1 MIMLYFYRM
10 HLQEL
15 FKRFFLWFHFLFVSL
30 ERQVNSGQIWLY
42 FTNDKFSLMVYI
54 IVYLKL

>member
-1 MIMLYFYRM
+1 MIMLYSYRM

-15 FKRFFLWFHFLFVSL
+15 FKRFFLWFHILFVSL
-30 ERQVNSGQIWLY
+30 NRQVNSGQIWLY